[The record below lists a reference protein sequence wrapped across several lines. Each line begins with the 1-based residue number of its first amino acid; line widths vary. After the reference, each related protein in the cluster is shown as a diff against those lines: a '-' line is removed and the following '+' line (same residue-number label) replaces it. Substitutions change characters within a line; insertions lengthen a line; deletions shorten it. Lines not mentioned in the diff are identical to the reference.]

1 MVRIDMSEYM
11 EKYSVSRLIGAPPG
25 YVGYEEGG
33 QLTEAV
39 RRRPYSVVL
48 FDEIEKAHPD
58 VFNVLLQVLDDGR
71 ITDSQ
76 GRTVDFKNTILILTS
91 NLGSQSILEGIG
103 EDLQISRQAREEVE
117 QLLKRSFR
125 PEFLNRLDEIVFYK
139 PLTKTEITGIV
150 ELLLADL
157 QNRLRAKQLELVM
170 TPAARDYIVEAGY
183 DPVYGARPLKRLL
196 QSRVET
202 MVAKTI
208 IAQDLAPG
216 TKLTIDC
223 KDGQLVL
230 ENGETV

>member
-1 MVRIDMSEYM
+1 M
-11 EKYSVSRLIGAPPG
+11 
-25 YVGYEEGG
+25 
-33 QLTEAV
+33 
-39 RRRPYSVVL
+39 
-48 FDEIEKAHPD
+48 
-58 VFNVLLQVLDDGR
+58 
-71 ITDSQ
+71 
-76 GRTVDFKNTILILTS
+76 
-91 NLGSQSILEGIG
+91 
-103 EDLQISRQAREEVE
+103 E